1 MKKFIAILFCA
12 SFALALAAQQ
22 RTGNING
29 TVTDDQGNPLPGVS
43 LTLTGATIG
52 SIPTVTSAE
61 GKFRFLSL
69 FPGSDYVIKAELSG
83 FKTKTETGIIVNIG
97 RNSDIVISMEQGGLE
112 EQITVIAQT
121 PIVDA
126 KKTQITHT
134 VSYEMLQSLPSAR
147 DPWVVLQMTPAVQMD
162 RENIGGVESGQQSG
176 FQAKGSTNNEWTV
189 DGLQVTDK
197 SSVSSATYFDFDSF
211 EELNISTGTLDVEH
225 RDPSVVINIVTRR
238 GTNKTSIGGRFFWTD
253 SKFQSVVPQSRLD
266 EFGVSGY
273 NRVNDIKD
281 FGFNAGGPFVKDK
294 AWWWMSYGI
303 QQVKTFNTVNVAD
316 DTYLN
321 NYNAKLN
328 FQLIPQNRFEVLFM
342 LGDKTK
348 FGRSSSEF
356 HPPGLRQGSKQ
367 HFGNPTIKL
376 QDEQMFGDSLFLSV
390 RVGKVAGGFGLI
402 PEEDLKL
409 TKPQWYDVEKNLYY
423 NSYYWF
429 YSDRPHQYGV
439 VQAQYFND
447 NLIFGTAHEVKVGFE
462 VNNNGATTVSGY
474 PGNFTLN
481 TNYYDPRV
489 DYSGPAGVPDGVLD
503 DFDINRDLALI
514 YVNRWTIQ
522 NASYTKRIAGYFSDT
537 ISKGRFNFVV
547 SFRFDRATPGIKAL
561 ESRGLWSASDPVP
574 TYQYANY
581 AALDAAQ
588 FSAEAITGIN
598 SVLEPRGRD
607 ALKVGKSYTL
617 FSPRGGLTYD
627 IFGDGKTVLKVSYA
641 LYPGGYPGTAYWA
654 PYGIGG
660 WMGFWWDDIN
670 GNHQASPNELFWTD
684 TTAGFEPLYRPFSDT
699 GVFQGNEVDEYNSYW
714 GGFTWGSSALTK
726 PTSYIDLA
734 NWKTDLTHEVN
745 VSIEREIAPNFGA
758 SVSGYWKR
766 MGRYSWTRHYY
777 PSDPANTPN
786 DAPVY
791 TTDNG
796 ANHIENQNDYYIAG
810 YVPDTLWLPGP
821 DGRQG
826 TIGGINYDADNIAV
840 DPGAAAGLPWY
851 ALIGP
856 STNANTRSTPYH
868 IQTMMP
874 ANRYNTYYGFDLILT
889 KRLANKWM
897 FNGSFTY
904 QMQKQHLGDGWLDPT
919 GNWSYDNQIFGF
931 TQGGT
936 SGKINQVFFSRWM
949 VKLMGLYQLPYD
961 INLSGTVSAH
971 EGTFNTNSFSISNY
985 TSTNPQYNSN
995 DRSDTFLTHT
1005 YNNSDRLPNVYV
1017 VNFKL
1022 EKVLRLGTGGR
1033 MYLSVDMFNAFNSQ
1047 TPLRRYNRALGTFR
1061 QSGAIG
1067 SEMPF
1072 SYANPSGTQGKYNEL
1087 MNPLVFRLGVRFEI

>member
-12 SFALALAAQQ
+12 SFVFALAAQE
-22 RTGNING
+22 RTGNITG
-29 TVTDDQGNPLPGVS
+29 TVTDDQGNPLPGVN

-52 SIPTVTSAE
+52 SIPALTSAE

-69 FPGSDYVIKAELSG
+69 FPGSDYVIKAELQG
-83 FKTKTETGIIVNIG
+83 FKTKTQTGIIVNIG
-97 RNSDIVISMEQGGLE
+97 RNSDIAISMEQGGIE

-147 DPWVVLQMTPAVQMD
+147 DPWVVLQMVPSVQMD
-162 RENIGGVESGQQSG
+162 RENIGGVESGQQSY
-176 FQAKGSTNNEWTV
+176 FQAKGTTNNEWTL
-189 DGLQVTDK
+189 DGMQTTDK
-197 SSVSSATYFDFDSF
+197 SSVSSAGYYDFDSF

-225 RDPSVVINIVTRR
+225 RDPAIVVNVVTRR
-238 GTNKTSIGGRFFWTD
+238 GTNKTSIGGRFFFTD
-253 SKFQSVVPQSRLD
+253 SNFQAKVPQARLD
-266 EFGVSGY
+266 ELGLTGY
-273 NRVNDIKD
+273 NRADNIKD

-294 AWWWMSYGI
+294 AWWWISYGI
-303 QQVKTFNTVNVAD
+303 QQVKTINQINVKD
-316 DTYLN
+316 ETFLN

-328 FQLIPQNRFEVLFM
+328 FQIIPQNRLELLYM
-342 LGDKTK
+342 LGDKVK
-348 FGRSSSEF
+348 IGRSSSET

-367 HFGNPTIKL
+367 HFGNPTMKI
-376 QDEQMFGDSLFLSV
+376 QDEQMFGDNFFVSV
-390 RVGKVAGGFGLI
+390 RLGKTSGGFGLI
-402 PEEDLKL
+402 PEEDLL
-409 TKPQWYDVEKNLYY
+409 LQKPLYYDVEKNLNY
-423 NSYYWF
+423 NSYTWF
-429 YSDRPHQYGV
+429 YSDRPHPYGV
-439 VQAQYFND
+439 IQTQYFND
-447 NLIFGTAHEVKVGFE
+447 NLIFGSAHEVKVGFE
-462 VNNNGATTVSGY
+462 VNNNGQTSIGGY
-474 PGNFTLN
+474 PGNLVIN
-481 TNYYDPRV
+481 KNYYFPVV
-489 DYSGPAGVPDGVLD
+489 DFNADGELD
-503 DFDINRDLALI
+503 DLDINRDLTWLGI
-514 YVNRWTIQ
+514 NRSTIQ
-522 NASYTKRIAGYFSDT
+522 NPYYNKRIAGYFSDT

-547 SFRFDRATPGIKAL
+547 SFRFDKATPGYKAL

-574 TYQYANY
+574 NYQYANY
-581 AALDAAQ
+581 AAIDATLL
-588 FSAEAITGIN
+588 SPEAIAGIN
-598 SVLEPRGRD
+598 NVLEPRGRD

-641 LYPGGYPGTAYWA
+641 LYPGGYPGTEFWA

-660 WMGFWWDDIN
+660 WMGFWWNDIN
-670 GNHQASPNELFWTD
+670 TNGQATPNELFWTD
-684 TTAGFEPLYRPFSDT
+684 TSAGNAPLYRPLTDT
-699 GVFQGNEVDEYNSYW
+699 GAFQGNQDRELDSYW

-726 PTSYIDLA
+726 PTSFIDLA
-734 NWKTDLTHEVN
+734 NWKTDQTHEVN

-766 MGRYSWTRHYY
+766 MGRYSWNRSYY

-786 DAPVY
+786 DAPNM
-791 TTDNG
+791 TD
-796 ANHIENQNDYYIAG
+796 HIRDQADYYIAG

-821 DGRQG
+821 DGKQG

-856 STNANTRSTPYH
+856 ANLNPNTRPTSYAIT
-868 IQTMMP
+868 TMMP

-904 QMQKQHLGDGWLDPT
+904 QMQRQHLGDGWLDPT

-931 TQGGT
+931 SQGGG
-936 SGKINQVFFSRWM
+936 SGKISQVYFTRWM

-971 EGTFNTNSFSISNY
+971 EGTFNTQSFGISNY
-985 TSTNPQYNSN
+985 TSTNPNYNASSRSN
-995 DRSDTFLTHT
+995 SFLTHT
-1005 YNNSDRLPNVYV
+1005 YNNSDRLGNVYV

-1033 MYLSVDMFNAFNSQ
+1033 MYISVDMFNAFNSQ
-1047 TPLRRYNRALGTFR
+1047 IVTRKYNRALGTFR

-1072 SYANPSGTQGKYNEL
+1072 SYSNPSATQGLNNEL
-1087 MNPLVFRLGVRFEI
+1087 LNPLIFRLGVRFEI

>member
-1 MKKFIAILFCA
+1 MKKFLALLFCA
-12 SFALALAAQQ
+12 SFAFTLAAQE
-22 RTGNING
+22 RTGNISG
-29 TVTDDQGNPLPGVS
+29 TVTDDQGNALPGVS

-52 SIPTVTSAE
+52 AIPMVTSAE

-69 FPGSDYVIKAELSG
+69 FPANDYAIKAELQG
-83 FKTKTETGIIVNIG
+83 FKTKTQTGIIVNVG
-97 RNSDIVISMEQGGLE
+97 KTSDIAIAMEQGGIE
-112 EQITVIAQT
+112 EQITVVAQT

-147 DPWVVLQMTPAVQMD
+147 DPWVVLQMTPSVQMD
-162 RENIGGVESGQQSG
+162 RENIGGVESGQQSY
-176 FQAKGSTNNEWTV
+176 FQAKGTTNNEWTL
-189 DGLQVTDK
+189 DGMQTTDK
-197 SSVSSATYFDFDSF
+197 SSISSAGYYDFDSF

-225 RDPSVVINIVTRR
+225 KDPAVVINVVTRR
-238 GTNKTSIGGRFFWTD
+238 GTNKTSIGGRFFYTD
-253 SKFQSVVPQSRLD
+253 SNFQAKVPQSRLD
-266 EFGVSGY
+266 EFGVAGY
-273 NRVNDIKD
+273 NRADDIKD

-294 AWWWMSYGI
+294 AWWWISYGI
-303 QQVKTFNTVNVAD
+303 QQVKTINQLNVHD

-328 FQLIPQNRFEVLFM
+328 FQIIPSNRLELLYM
-342 LGDKTK
+342 LGDKK
-348 FGRSSSEF
+348 KYGRSSSEF

-390 RVGKVAGGFGLI
+390 RIGHTAGGFGLI
-402 PEEDLKL
+402 PEEDLLLEKGN
-409 TKPQWYDVEKNLYY
+409 WYDVEQNLYF

-429 YSDRPHQYGV
+429 YSDRPHPYGV

-447 NLIFGTAHEVKVGFE
+447 NLIFGSAHEIKVGFE
-462 VNNNGATTVSGY
+462 VNNNGQTTIGGY
-474 PGNFTLN
+474 GGNFWIN
-481 TNYYDPRV
+481 TNYYYPTV
-489 DYSGPAGVPDGVLD
+489 DYNEDLVLD
-503 DFDINRDLALI
+503 DLDINRNLNYLRTMRRTVETP
-514 YVNRWTIQ
+514 YYN
-522 NASYTKRIAGYFSDT
+522 KRIAAYFSDT

-547 SFRFDRATPGIKAL
+547 SFRVDRARPGYEAL
-561 ESRGLWSASDPVP
+561 ESRTLWTASDPVP
-574 TYQYANY
+574 SYQYANY
-581 AALDAAQ
+581 AAIDAEY
-588 FSAEAITGIN
+588 FTPEAISAIN
-598 SVLEPRGRD
+598 NVMEARGRD
-607 ALKVGKSYTL
+607 PLTVGKVFTQ

-627 IFGDGKTVLKVSYA
+627 IFGDGKTVFKLSYA
-641 LYPGGYPGTAYWA
+641 LYPGGYPGTGFWA

-660 WMGFWWDDIN
+660 NMDFWWDDVNSN
-670 GNHQASPNELFWTD
+670 GQASLDELFWTN
-684 TTAGFEPLYRPFSDT
+684 TEIGYEPLYNPFQSDGT
-699 GVFQGNEVDEYNSYW
+699 FVGDQVREYGSYW

-734 NWKTDLTHEVN
+734 NFKTDLTHEVN
-745 VSIEREIAPNFGA
+745 VSLERELFQNFGA
-758 SVSGYWKR
+758 SVSVYWKR
-766 MGRYSWTRHYY
+766 MGRYSWSRAYY

-786 DAPVY
+786 DEPVY
-791 TTDNG
+791 TEDLG
-796 ANHIENQNDYYIAG
+796 ANHVRTQDDYYIAG
-810 YVPDTLWLPGP
+810 YVPDMLYKPGT
-821 DGRQG
+821 DGVYG
-826 TIGGINYDADNIAV
+826 TSDDIAV

-856 STNANTRSTPYH
+856 STNPITRSTSYS

-874 ANRYNTYYGFDLILT
+874 SNRYNVYYGFDLVAT

-931 TQGGT
+931 SQGGG
-936 SGKINQVFFSRWM
+936 SGKISQVYFTRWM

-971 EGTFNTNSFSISNY
+971 EGTFNTNQFSISNY
-985 TSTNPQYNSN
+985 TSTNPNYNSN

-1005 YNNSDRLPNVYV
+1005 YNNSDRLGNVIV

-1033 MYLSVDMFNAFNSQ
+1033 MYLSVDMFNAFNTQ
-1047 TPLRRYNRALGTFR
+1047 IVTRRYNRNLGTFR

-1067 SEMPF
+1067 SEVPF
-1072 SYANPSGTQGKYNEL
+1072 SYAAPSATAGVNNEL
-1087 MNPLVFRLGVRFEI
+1087 LNPLVFRLGVRFEI